1 MARCACLV
9 RVGGGLVY
17 VGVGARK
24 RACGRGVRRR
34 CMQSTSARA
43 RAFALLG
50 HLRAQAAGRHHLL
63 SDLAGLLQQL
73 LRHRALDG
81 VRKRRTRVAR
91 RRGSTAGASLATA
104 AAAPLL
110 EDDSCG
116 VCLPCAGA
124 APHRGVQKR
133 RLAAEN
139 LGSATRDCGRA
150 GRRRAHSRAEGQV
163 GGAGC
168 SHRGGAQAR
177 PIRRT
182 APALRGA
189 QPRPD
194 NRRLALQLQGGC
206 CGEGADGHPDCGGHA
221 REQHRAASGGACGAR
236 RSAAHASVSGAHPRV
251 LRSPLTSSLLRR
263 WRRIRRRTGR

>member
-1 MARCACLV
+1 MLVLARANV
-9 RVGGGLVY
+9 PAAGASGGV
-17 VGVGARK
+17 AR
-24 RACGRGVRRR
+24 RAQR
-34 CMQSTSARA
+34 SA

-50 HLRAQAAGRHHLL
+50 HLRAQAAGWHHLL

-81 VRKRRTRVAR
+81 DRKRRTRVAR

-110 EDDSCG
+110 GDDSCG
-116 VCLPCAGA
+116 VCLPCGYA

-206 CGEGADGHPDCGGHA
+206 CGEGADGHPDCSGHA
-221 REQHRAASGGACGAR
+221 REQHRAASGGACVAR
-236 RSAAHASVSGAHPRV
+236 RSAAHAFVSGAHPRV
-251 LRSPLTSSLLRR
+251 LRSSLTSPFLRR